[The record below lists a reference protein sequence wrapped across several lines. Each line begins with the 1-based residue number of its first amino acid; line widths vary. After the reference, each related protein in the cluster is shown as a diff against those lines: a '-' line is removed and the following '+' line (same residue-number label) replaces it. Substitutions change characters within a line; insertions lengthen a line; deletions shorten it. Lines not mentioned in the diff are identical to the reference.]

1 MLSFF
6 SRFNKILEDVKASA
20 GSPHSISDGE
30 PPQNQELLINT
41 AHTITAPLLVS
52 PTLST
57 DDAQI
62 YKVKSLLSESKCLIK
77 KILDTASVILKQP
90 ASRFCLVAYMLKRIA
105 FASEGFMFQ
114 YASEKFLWPL
124 QQTTWLRVAQAS
136 GAIVATLLLCP
147 LATLILSSPRAGDI
161 PAHVVDLGIIR
172 SALLILTIS
181 FFSAWK
187 APSAMYL
194 IVCMWL

>member
-1 MLSFF
+1 MIT
-6 SRFNKILEDVKASA
+6 RDVNASA
-20 GSPHSISDGE
+20 RNTYSISNGE
-30 PPQNQELLINT
+30 PPQNQELLINI
-41 AHTITAPLLVS
+41 AHTSTAPLLVS
-52 PTLST
+52 PTSST
-57 DDAQI
+57 DDARV
-62 YKVKSLLSESKCLIK
+62 YKVKSLLSESKSLVK
-77 KILDTASVILKQP
+77 SILDTASVILKQP

-136 GAIVATLLLCP
+136 SAIVATLLLCP

-161 PAHVVDLGIIR
+161 PSHVVDLGMIR